1 MPEQRSHAGSTI
13 QQSVKESAK
22 IKDSSIIFKKSVIKG
37 AAEQHRKKILEVVNN
52 LNDDELEKIS
62 EMLRQSE
69 IVEGERADG
78 EAMPEII

>member
-1 MPEQRSHAGSTI
+1 M
-13 QQSVKESAK
+13 
-22 IKDSSIIFKKSVIKG
+22 FKKSAVRA

-69 IVEGERADG
+69 AVDMERADG
-78 EAMPEII
+78 ELMPEII

>member
-1 MPEQRSHAGSTI
+1 MVRQ
-13 QQSVKESAK
+13 
-22 IKDSSIIFKKSVIKG
+22 

-69 IVEGERADG
+69 VIDVERADG
-78 EAMPEII
+78 E

>member
-1 MPEQRSHAGSTI
+1 M
-13 QQSVKESAK
+13 
-22 IKDSSIIFKKSVIKG
+22 FKKSVVRA

-69 IVEGERADG
+69 AIDVERADG
-78 EAMPEII
+78 ELMPEII

>member
-1 MPEQRSHAGSTI
+1 M
-13 QQSVKESAK
+13 
-22 IKDSSIIFKKSVIKG
+22 IKG